1 MTYSVTIRCTSSTE
15 APGERLVNLMAAGPF
30 RMRDL
35 APAGH
40 GLWTFRLE
48 PVRRDML
55 LGFGKVA
62 ELLVLLAREFE
73 VHAVGR
79 APDGTLAA
87 AS

>member
-15 APGERLVNLMAAGPF
+15 APDERLVNLTAAGPF

-48 PVRRDML
+48 PVRRDMP

-79 APDGTLAA
+79 ASDGTLAA

>member
-1 MTYSVTIRCTSSTE
+1 MTYSVTIRCVSSTE
-15 APGERLVNLMAAGPF
+15 TPGDRLRNLTAASPF

-48 PVRRDML
+48 PSRRDML
-55 LGFGKVA
+55 VGFGKVA

-79 APDGTLAA
+79 ATGGTLAA

>member
-1 MTYSVTIRCTSSTE
+1 MTYSVTIRCASSTE
-15 APGERLVNLMAAGPF
+15 MPGERLGNLTAAGPF

-35 APAGH
+35 APAGR

-73 VHAVGR
+73 VLTVVRSAGS
-79 APDGTLAA
+79 GLAA

>member
-1 MTYSVTIRCTSSTE
+1 MTYSVTIRCVSSTE
-15 APGERLVNLMAAGPF
+15 PPADPF

-48 PVRRDML
+48 PTRRDML
-55 LGFGKVA
+55 VGFGKVA

-79 APDGTLAA
+79 APASALAA

>member
-1 MTYSVTIRCTSSTE
+1 MTYSVTIRCVSSTE
-15 APGERLVNLMAAGPF
+15 PPADRLRNLTAASPF

-48 PVRRDML
+48 PSRRDML
-55 LGFGKVA
+55 VGFGKVA

-79 APDGTLAA
+79 APASALAA